1 MGNFNKKNKAGVNI
15 GVGADTTQIQTAM
28 QSVAASIAALTPVM
42 REFNKSQKTTT
53 DTIEK
58 TTVATKGFSNTAS
71 LAGMNIMNLANLVS
85 DLPYGFR
92 GVANNLSY
100 AMQMMLM
107 LNNETKSL
115 KGTFVALKQSLMGSG
130 GILIAFNL
138 LIAGIDYFIGNGKKA
153 KETTEELTTA
163 FTDQKAE
170 AMGLFGH
177 LEDLVKNGGDLN
189 DIKRAA
195 KEINEKYNTTID
207 AEKLTV
213 KDLNGYY
220 TDVIASIKQ
229 KLAIEAGGESISKGL
244 KAQGEAEIRLIKAQ
258 AKEAE
263 AKARFEKDAQEGF
276 KRGFSSMRAYS
287 DAIKEREKVE
297 ADIQE
302 AINQQNIGLH
312 AQTEAR
318 KKLDKLGLFEP
329 EKEKKDKSD
338 DKKDNWLREQ
348 EEINRLLEQENEIR
362 IIESSNADKEILE
375 NKKKADLEYYK
386 WLRELENEMFFG
398 EIEITGEIFPK
409 KQKEKLKNEIKEFG
423 EEINALLEQYVVS
436 AIVSL
441 GEMIGEAMV
450 LGKDVFGSNKDQML
464 ESFADFLSKLGG
476 MMIAFGITLTAFDE
490 SLKKGDGTVAIAAGI
505 AAVIAAGAIKGY
517 LKRKGDTALTGGG
530 GGSGSSYSGANGY
543 GGDGGDIVIYTRLDG
558 RDLVMSGSRYQYVGR
573 R

>member
-1 MGNFNKKNKAGVNI
+1 MGNFNKKNKAAVNI

-28 QSVAASIAALTPVM
+28 QSVAASIAALAPVM
-42 REFNKSQKTTT
+42 REFNKSQRTTT
-53 DTIEK
+53 DAIEK

-92 GVANNLSY
+92 GIANNLSY
-100 AMQMMLM
+100 AMQMMVM

-138 LIAGIDYFIGNGKKA
+138 VIAAIDYFIGNGEKA
-153 KETTEELTTA
+153 KKKTKELT
-163 FTDQKAE
+163 E
-170 AMGLFGH
+170 
-177 LEDLVKNGGDLN
+177 
-189 DIKRAA
+189 
-195 KEINEKYNTTID
+195 
-207 AEKLTV
+207 TV
-213 KDLNGYY
+213 KDNHSEALILIERLRGVGLASEEQRKITKELHEEHGVLIGKYK
-220 TDVIASIKQ
+220 TEEEKLIALKTAHEDVTKSMVAEANMSVLMGKMKASASQI
-229 KLAIEAGGESISKGL
+229 LDY
-244 KAQGEAEIRLIKAQ
+244 EAELTRLKSALKTNQDLIEEMKSKDQDLTIINQAQWKIIDDIR
-258 AKEAE
+258 
-263 AKARFEKDAQEGF
+263 
-276 KRGFSSMRAYS
+276 
-287 DAIKEREKVE
+287 KVE
-297 ADIQE
+297 EKISW
-302 AINQQNIGLH
+302 
-312 AQTEAR
+312 
-318 KKLDKLGLFEP
+318 
-329 EKEKKDKSD
+329 EKEKQRRIGAKANELSKDIINVDKDKKKEGDSD

-348 EEINRLLEQENEIR
+348 EEINRLLEEENEIR

-450 LGKDVFGSNKDQML
+450 LGKDAFGSNKDQML

-476 MMIAFGITLTAFDE
+476 MMIAFGITLKAFDE

-530 GGSGSSYSGANGY
+530 GGGGSSYSGANGY

>member
-1 MGNFNKKNKAGVNI
+1 MGNFNKKNKAAVNI

-28 QSVAASIAALTPVM
+28 QSVAASIAALAPVM
-42 REFNKSQKTTT
+42 REFNKSQRTTT
-53 DTIEK
+53 DAIEK

-92 GVANNLSY
+92 GIANNLSY
-100 AMQMMLM
+100 AMQMMVM

-138 LIAGIDYFIGNGKKA
+138 VIAAIDYFIGNGEKA
-153 KETTEELTTA
+153 KKKTKELT
-163 FTDQKAE
+163 E
-170 AMGLFGH
+170 
-177 LEDLVKNGGDLN
+177 
-189 DIKRAA
+189 
-195 KEINEKYNTTID
+195 
-207 AEKLTV
+207 TV
-213 KDLNGYY
+213 KDNHSEALILIERLRGVGLASEEQRKITKELHEEHGVLIGKYK
-220 TDVIASIKQ
+220 TEEEKLIALKTAHEDVTKSMVAEANMSVLMGKMKASASQI
-229 KLAIEAGGESISKGL
+229 LDY
-244 KAQGEAEIRLIKAQ
+244 EAELTSLKSALKTNQDLIEEMKSKDQDLTIINQAQWKIIDDIR
-258 AKEAE
+258 
-263 AKARFEKDAQEGF
+263 
-276 KRGFSSMRAYS
+276 
-287 DAIKEREKVE
+287 KVE
-297 ADIQE
+297 EKISW
-302 AINQQNIGLH
+302 
-312 AQTEAR
+312 
-318 KKLDKLGLFEP
+318 
-329 EKEKKDKSD
+329 EKEKQRRIGAKANELSKDIINVDKDKKKENDSD

-375 NKKKADLEYYK
+375 NKKKADLEYFK
-386 WLRELENEMFFG
+386 WYRSLEQQIFFG

-409 KQKEKLKNEIKEFG
+409 NQKEKLKNEIKEFG

-450 LGKDVFGSNKDQML
+450 LGKDAFGSNKDQML

-476 MMIAFGITLTAFDE
+476 MMIAFGITLKAFEE

-530 GGSGSSYSGANGY
+530 GGGGSSYSGANGY

>member
-1 MGNFNKKNKAGVNI
+1 MGNFNKKNKAAVNI

-28 QSVAASIAALTPVM
+28 QSVAASIAALAPVM
-42 REFNKSQKTTT
+42 REFNKSQRTTT
-53 DTIEK
+53 DAIEK

-92 GVANNLSY
+92 GIANNLSY
-100 AMQMMLM
+100 AMQMMVM

-138 LIAGIDYFIGNGKKA
+138 VIAAIDYFIGNGEKA
-153 KETTEELTTA
+153 KKKTKELT
-163 FTDQKAE
+163 E
-170 AMGLFGH
+170 
-177 LEDLVKNGGDLN
+177 
-189 DIKRAA
+189 
-195 KEINEKYNTTID
+195 
-207 AEKLTV
+207 TV
-213 KDLNGYY
+213 KDNHSEALILIERLRGVGLASEEQRKITKELHEEHGVLIGKYK
-220 TDVIASIKQ
+220 TEEEKLIALKTAHEDVTKSMVAEANMSVLMGKMKASASQI
-229 KLAIEAGGESISKGL
+229 LDY
-244 KAQGEAEIRLIKAQ
+244 EAELTRLKSALKTNQDLIEEMKSKDQDLTIINQAQWKIIDDIR
-258 AKEAE
+258 
-263 AKARFEKDAQEGF
+263 
-276 KRGFSSMRAYS
+276 
-287 DAIKEREKVE
+287 KVE
-297 ADIQE
+297 EKISW
-302 AINQQNIGLH
+302 
-312 AQTEAR
+312 
-318 KKLDKLGLFEP
+318 
-329 EKEKKDKSD
+329 EKEKQRRIGAKANELSKDIINVDKDKKKENDSD

-375 NKKKADLEYYK
+375 NKKKADLEYFK
-386 WLRELENEMFFG
+386 WYRSLEQQIFFG

-409 KQKEKLKNEIKEFG
+409 NQKEKLKNEIKEFG

-450 LGKDVFGSNKDQML
+450 LGKDAFGSNKDQML

-476 MMIAFGITLTAFDE
+476 MMIAFGITLKAFDE

-530 GGSGSSYSGANGY
+530 GGGGSSYSGANGY